1 MPKKRGA
8 QPTSEDEAVVRLRPI
23 FGVEPQRYLPWI
35 YGGVLLAVLFALL
48 VLPGLV
54 NPGARVTFTSQPE
67 GASVYL
73 EGTRIGAT
81 PLTTFVDTGQ
91 REVRISK
98 PFHAPETMDIRF
110 SRRLFGSLFVPK
122 KQRVNAA
129 LSLRDGAA
137 LADDAARR
145 FSAWSL
151 AGDQHAQYQYPPIIS
166 EAVQTAYAA
175 GPESGHALSA
185 SMLDRTMADV
195 HTTAMLKDYA
205 RAFLIDAA
213 RGGALGPFG
222 VARAARHVAE
232 EMNARPALAHALA
245 AALPEGMEEELRAA
259 PWYDEF
265 TSAYVTRYIPY
276 TSESSG
282 RNGLALETIAGYRF
296 VRIPEGTFVQG
307 LDQSGSPLIS
317 PPKYQPPI
325 VRRVGSF
332 LILDREVTRR
342 LFRQFITERATWSP
356 ERTEELRAEGL
367 VTDEY
372 LAWFSEDPS
381 RDARPVTHVSYP
393 AAEAFAEWFQ
403 TLLPAAYRGAD
414 VRLPTEAEWEWA
426 ARAAAASPEEA
437 VFRDGGADGPR
448 ALTVDR
454 APSAPVADLLG
465 NVWEWTSSW
474 YHPAS
479 YAAAKREADGTQTV
493 TDAFFAEQ
501 PGYHRVVRG
510 GSWVNPPRSVGVVT
524 RGSQPPNA
532 STSFLGFRVVIVEGT
547 GR

>member
-8 QPTSEDEAVVRLRPI
+8 QPTPEDEAIVQLRPI
-23 FGVEPQRYLPWI
+23 FGVEPPQYLPWI
-35 YGGVLLAVLFALL
+35 YGGVLAIILFALL
-48 VLPGLV
+48 FLPGIV
-54 NPGARVTFTSQPE
+54 NPGAEVTFTSQPD

-81 PLTTFVDTGQ
+81 PLATFVEAGP

-98 PFHAPETMDIRF
+98 PFHAPETRNIRV

-122 KQRVNAA
+122 KQEVAVT

-137 LADDAARR
+137 LVNDAAQR

-151 AGDQHAQYQYPPIIS
+151 AGDQHAQYQYPPVIS

-175 GPESGHALSA
+175 GTDAGHALSGT
-185 SMLDRTMADV
+185 MLERAMADV

-205 RAFLIDAA
+205 RAFLIDAS
-213 RGGALGPFG
+213 RGSALNPFG
-222 VARAARHVAE
+222 VARAARRTAE
-232 EMNARPALAHALA
+232 EMDARPALSHALA
-245 AALPEGMEEELRAA
+245 AALPEEMAETFRAN
-259 PWYDEF
+259 PWFDEF
-265 TSAYVTRYIPY
+265 TSGYVTGYIPY

-282 RNGLALETIAGYRF
+282 QNGLALETIAGYRF

-317 PPKYQPPI
+317 PPRYQPPI

-332 LILDREVTRR
+332 MILDREVTRR
-342 LFRQFITERATWSP
+342 LFRQFITEDSP
-356 ERTEELRAEGL
+356 WHPNRTRELRSAGL
-367 VTDEY
+367 VADEY
-372 LAWFSEDPS
+372 LSWFTEDPS
-381 RDARPVTHVSYP
+381 QDARPATHVSYP

-403 TLLPAAYRGAD
+403 SRLPPAYEGAD

-426 ARAAAASPEEA
+426 ARAAAAAPEDA
-437 VFRDGGADGPR
+437 VFRGGAEGPR

-454 APSAPVADLLG
+454 APGAPVADLLG

-479 YAAAKREADGTQTV
+479 YAAAEREAPDTRIV
-493 TDAFFAEQ
+493 TDAFFAGR
-501 PGYHRVVRG
+501 PGDHRVVRG

-524 RGSQPPNA
+524 RGSQPPEA
-532 STSFLGFRVVIVEGT
+532 STSFLGFRIVIVDGT
-547 GR
+547 RR